1 MTKLELSRFF
11 WQLGTRFRGHYCG
24 ERFKKESMYGQSA
37 TTKKSGCCRNVAVS
51 GGLTVLQTHLR
62 RGGLNRDGGGLIERE
77 AYFI

>member
-1 MTKLELSRFF
+1 MTKLELSRLF

-62 RGGLNRDGGGLIERE
+62 RGGGGLNRDGG
-77 AYFI
+77 A